1 MMALDAQ
8 SWFTP
13 QRLER
18 MTQALRVVYYGGRT
32 GLRLELADRT
42 IWKTVGGPLGDVPDI
57 IQVLRS
63 LGLLAHKP
71 PHLQLTRSGRQVAT
85 QDHQHGGRLLAR
97 KIITRGLLLG
107 QARVLIESCEPDE
120 AGALRCRRDLA
131 VTQAPQLTGLLR
143 RFPEVEFGAHLVIP
157 RALVTELDNAWI
169 PAASPSR
176 VDHRKSLGDRGE
188 EFSYRYERDHA
199 ADRTRIHWVAQDD
212 DDLGYDI
219 EDTTGPGRRLIEVK
233 ASSATDVRFFLSTN
247 EWRVATENPTA
258 YELQFWGGVNLA
270 ADPAEEYQRL
280 RASGYPIVFNDLPA
294 HVQSGSLLLAA
305 SQYLVTGASPA
316 PSDDPAPNVG
326 AP

>member
-1 MMALDAQ
+1 MTALDAE

-18 MTQALRVVYYGGRT
+18 MTQALRVVHHAGRT

-57 IQVLRS
+57 LQVLRS
-63 LGLLAHKP
+63 LGLLGHKP

-97 KIITRGLLLG
+97 QIIARGLLLG
-107 QARVLIESCEPDE
+107 QARVLIESCEPDD

-131 VTQAPQLTGLLR
+131 VSQAPQLTGLLR

-157 RALVTELDNAWI
+157 ELDNAWI
-169 PAASPSR
+169 PAATPSR

-188 EFSYRYERDHA
+188 EFSYRYERDNA
-199 ADRTRIHWVAQDD
+199 ADRTRIHWVAQED

-219 EDTTGPGRRLIEVK
+219 EDTSEPGRRLIEVK
-233 ASSATDVRFFLSTN
+233 ASSGTDVRFFLSTN
-247 EWRVATENPTA
+247 EWRVASENPAA
-258 YELQFWGGVNLA
+258 YEVQFWGGVNLS

-280 RASGYPIVFNDLPA
+280 RALGYPLVLHELAA
-294 HVQSGSLLLAA
+294 HVRAGRLLLEA
-305 SQYLVTGASPA
+305 SQYVVTEAPPSPGTDQAS
-316 PSDDPAPNVG
+316 
-326 AP
+326 